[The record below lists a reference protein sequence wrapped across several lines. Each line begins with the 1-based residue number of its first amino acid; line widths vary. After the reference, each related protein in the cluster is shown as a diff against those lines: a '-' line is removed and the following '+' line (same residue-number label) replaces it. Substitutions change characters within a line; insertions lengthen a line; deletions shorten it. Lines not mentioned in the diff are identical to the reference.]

1 MHYSFKIMTEIEE
14 VNTKESHKG
23 REHRTKINGYATKI
37 GVLDANNSTSC
48 YIHFGGYVKPLPE
61 KDLNKSMTSF
71 ERKLRF
77 WIDDAA
83 KQLLNGKL
91 RKDIPIIKNV
101 DWSSSELRTN
111 ITRVNNV
118 YSYFSIELTLF
129 FADKVNVHDENQLDR
144 LLLLSYSLSDY
155 LDENQDLSFK
165 PTRS

>member
-1 MHYSFKIMTEIEE
+1 
-14 VNTKESHKG
+14 
-23 REHRTKINGYATKI
+23 
-37 GVLDANNSTSC
+37 
-48 YIHFGGYVKPLPE
+48 
-61 KDLNKSMTSF
+61 MTSF

-83 KQLLNGKL
+83 KQLLDGKL
-91 RKDIPIIKNV
+91 RKDLPIIKNV
-101 DWSSSELRTN
+101 DWSTSELRTN

-129 FADKVNVHDENQLDR
+129 FADKVNVRDENQLDR

-155 LDENQDLSFK
+155 LDDNQDLSFK